1 MTESLVEARAR
12 PVVLPKARRGHALL
26 ELEAHRR
33 GNLKSTLT
41 GILGITLIVAGVAG
55 LIFCLVGV
63 IALGQAQQALE
74 MAAMDQLNLLNRALV
89 ATADGLMVADATLDQ
104 ASEAAVALEG
114 TVNGLGQAIDGTGS
128 TIDAVASMVG
138 QQLPATISV
147 TEETLSGLAKTAQ
160 VVDNALLLMSSIP
173 LLGLDRYEPAV
184 PLSQGIEQV
193 VGSLAGIPASL
204 GDAEDGLT
212 AASGSLEVMQT
223 EIALMATQIS
233 QIVTSLEAAG
243 AVIDEYLVVVAELQA
258 LVGTV
263 RASLPDWLFW
273 SRVGLSLML
282 LWLGIA
288 QFGLITQGW
297 ELLARSRRARN

>member
-1 MTESLVEARAR
+1 
-12 PVVLPKARRGHALL
+12 
-26 ELEAHRR
+26 
-33 GNLKSTLT
+33 LKSTLT
-41 GILGITLIVAGVAG
+41 GILGIALIVAGVAG

-74 MAAMDQLNLLNRALV
+74 MAAMDQLDLLNRALA
-89 ATADGLMVADATLDQ
+89 ATADGLTVADGTLGQ
-104 ASEAAVALEG
+104 ASKAAAALEG
-114 TVNGLGQAIDGTGS
+114 TMNGLGEAVDGTGS
-128 TIDAVASMVG
+128 TVDAVAGMVG
-138 QQLPATISV
+138 QQLPATISI
-147 TEETLSGLAKTAQ
+147 TEETLSGLARTAQ

-184 PLSQGIEQV
+184 PLAQGIEQV

-204 GDAEDGLT
+204 GDAEVGLT
-212 AASGSLEVMQT
+212 TASDSLEVMQT
-223 EIALMATQIS
+223 EIAVMATQIS
-233 QIVTSLEAAG
+233 EIVTSLEAAG

-263 RASLPDWLFW
+263 RASLPEWLFW

-297 ELLARSRRARN
+297 ELLARSRRARV